1 MQVSKPAIP
10 FGGCFTTV
18 SETQINS
25 QLVFVGLP
33 DDKQSSYRQGCASA
47 PEKIRNAYDGYC
59 YNTTT
64 ESGIELTAAVV
75 DLGDWLPQSSWEL
88 TAHSYYENAQSLFRA
103 GKIPFFAGGDHA
115 VTIPIGKALD
125 VLGEPIHIVQIDAH
139 PDIYP
144 ELDGNP
150 NSHACVAARLLE
162 FKHIASITQIGIRT
176 MNKIQNQQ
184 AKRFSDRFHLMSA
197 RDLPE
202 QLEALP
208 HLKEGA
214 PVYLTI
220 DLDGFDPA
228 FAPGVS
234 HPVPGGLSSRQV
246 LNLIQRARWRLVGMD
261 VVELNPEQDVNDQT
275 AILAARLL
283 HEGMGYVME
292 QSSRSPVA
300 LQKGHV

>member
-1 MQVSKPAIP
+1 MQISKPAIP

-33 DDKQSSYRQGCASA
+33 DDGQSSYRQGCAKG
-47 PEKIRNAYDGYC
+47 PERIRNAYDGYC

-88 TAHSYYENAQSLFRA
+88 TAQSYYEGAQSLFRA

-125 VLGEPIHIVQIDAH
+125 VLGEPIHVVQIDAH
-139 PDIYP
+139 PDMYP

-162 FKHIASITQIGIRT
+162 FKHIASMTQIGIRT
-176 MNKIQNQQ
+176 MNLIQNQQ
-184 AKRFSDRFHLMSA
+184 AKRFSDRFHLVSA

-208 HLKEGA
+208 HLIEGA

-220 DLDGFDPA
+220 DLDGLDPA

-246 LNLIQRARWRLVGMD
+246 LNLIQRVRWNLVGMD
-261 VVELNPEQDVNDQT
+261 VVELNPERDVNDQT

-283 HEGMGYVME
+283 HEGMGYAVK
-292 QSSRSPVA
+292 QSFKSPVA
-300 LQKGHV
+300 L

>member
-1 MQVSKPAIP
+1 MQISKPAIP
-10 FGGCFTTV
+10 FGGCFTTI

-33 DDKQSSYRQGCASA
+33 DDEQSSYRQGCAKG
-47 PEKIRNAYDGYC
+47 PERIRNAYDGYC

-64 ESGIELTAAVV
+64 ESGIELTAAVL

-88 TAHSYYENAQSLFRA
+88 TAQSYYESAQSLFRA

-125 VLGEPIHIVQIDAH
+125 VLGEPIHVVQIDAH
-139 PDIYP
+139 PDLYP
-144 ELDGNP
+144 ELDDNP

-162 FKHIASITQIGIRT
+162 LKHIASITQIGIRT

-184 AKRFSDRFHLMSA
+184 AKRFSDRFHLVSA
-197 RDLPE
+197 RELPE

-208 HLKEGA
+208 HLEEGA

-220 DLDGFDPA
+220 DLDGLDPA

-246 LNLIQRARWRLVGMD
+246 LNLIQQARWNLVGMD
-261 VVELNPEQDVNDQT
+261 VVELNPERDVNDQT

-283 HEGMGYVME
+283 HEGMGYALK
-292 QSSRSPVA
+292 QSS
-300 LQKGHV
+300 QCNI

>member
-1 MQVSKPAIP
+1 MQISKPAIP

-18 SETQINS
+18 SESQINS

-33 DDKQSSYRQGCASA
+33 DDEHSSYCHGCAKA
-47 PEKIRNAYDGYC
+47 PERIRYAYDGNC
-59 YNTTT
+59 YNSTT
-64 ESGIELTAAVV
+64 ESGIDLTAAVV
-75 DLGDWLPQSSWEL
+75 DLGDWLPESSWDL
-88 TAHSYYENAQSLFRA
+88 TAKSYYEGAQSLFRA

-115 VTIPIGKALD
+115 VTIAIGKALD
-125 VLGEPIHIVQIDAH
+125 VLGEPIHVVQIDAH
-139 PDIYP
+139 PDLYP
-144 ELDGNP
+144 ELNGNS
-150 NSHACVAARLLE
+150 NSHACVAARLIE

-176 MNKIQNQQ
+176 MNRVQNQV
-184 AKRFSDRFHLMSA
+184 AKEYSDRLHLMPA

-202 QLEALP
+202 KLESLP
-208 HLKEGA
+208 HIKEGA